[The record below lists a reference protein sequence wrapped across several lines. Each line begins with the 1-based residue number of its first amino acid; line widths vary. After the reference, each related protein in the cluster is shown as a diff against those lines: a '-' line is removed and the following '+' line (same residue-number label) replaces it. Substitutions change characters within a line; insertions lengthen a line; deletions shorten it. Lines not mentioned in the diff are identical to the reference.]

1 MDSLLQ
7 HLPPEFSGLV
17 LTLVLALLI
26 GLEREEHEP
35 LGLGGVRTFPIIGLS
50 GFLLVTAFPAT
61 AVPFAAGLVVLGA
74 LVALSYWGGL
84 RTGETGITTES
95 VALLTFALGGAAAQG
110 LYWSSIAAGV
120 VAVILL
126 QEKTRL
132 ETLAVNLPQN
142 ELRIAVRFLLL
153 VGVILPAV
161 PNRGFTAYEINPF
174 TICLVVVAVSGISYL
189 SYLLQRFWRREGG
202 LFLAGILGG
211 AYSST
216 ATTVALA
223 RSARQATQPS
233 AAYVGAI
240 VAATGM
246 MYLRLWVLV
255 ALFAPELA
263 RELTAVFLPLGLA
276 AIGFAVFASRRRAA
290 DALPAEAAAAGDDR
304 RRATANP
311 LELSS
316 ALTFA
321 GLFVLVLVL
330 TRIIA
335 GRFGG
340 TGLVVMAA
348 IMGTT
353 DVDPF
358 ILGLTQQA
366 AAAPTLAV
374 AALAVVVAAAANN
387 LMKGVYACAF
397 GPRSVGTP
405 SLLILTSLAAASVAL
420 YVLL

>member
-7 HLPPEFSGLV
+7 HLPPELSGLV

-84 RTGETGITTES
+84 RAGETGITTES

-110 LYWSSIAAGV
+110 LYWISIAAGV

-263 RELTAVFLPLGLA
+263 RELTAVFWPLGLA
-276 AIGFAVFASRRRAA
+276 AIGIAVLASRRRAA
-290 DALPAEAAAAGDDR
+290 DALPAEAAAAGDR

-330 TRIIA
+330 TKIIT

-348 IMGTT
+348 IMGAT

-366 AAAPTLAV
+366 AAAPTLTV

-405 SLLILTSLAAASVAL
+405 SLLILTSLAVASVVL

>member
-1 MDSLLQ
+1 MSSLLQ
-7 HLPPEFSGLV
+7 DLPPGLSGFA
-17 LTLVLALLI
+17 LTLVFALLI

-35 LGLGGVRTFPIIGLS
+35 LGLGGVRTFPIIGLA

-61 AVPFAAGLVVLGA
+61 AVPFAAGLVALGA

-84 RTGETGITTES
+84 RAGETGITTES

-110 LYWSSIAAGV
+110 LYWISIAAGV

-132 ETLAVNLPQN
+132 ETLALNLPQN

-161 PNRGFTAYEINPF
+161 PNRGFTEYEINPF

-189 SYLLQRFWRREGG
+189 SYLLQRLWRREGG

-246 MYLRLWVLV
+246 MYFRLWVLV

-263 RELTAVFLPLGLA
+263 RHLNVVFWPLGVA
-276 AIGFAVFASRRRAA
+276 AIGVAVLFGRRRAA
-290 DALPAEAAAAGDDR
+290 DAPPAEAPAGDVR
-304 RRATANP
+304 RRASTNP

-321 GLFVLVLVL
+321 GLFVVVLVL

-366 AAAPTLAV
+366 AAAPPV
-374 AALAVVVAAAANN
+374 DIAALAVVVAAAANN
-387 LMKGVYACAF
+387 LMKGVYAFAF

-405 SLLILTSLAAASVAL
+405 SLLILASLAAASL
-420 YVLL
+420 VLFIVL

>member
-1 MDSLLQ
+1 MGSLLQ
-7 HLPPEFSGLV
+7 DLPPGLSGFV

-35 LGLGGVRTFPIIGLS
+35 LGLGGVRTFPIIGLG

-61 AVPFAAGLVVLGA
+61 AVPFSAGLVVLGA

-84 RTGETGITTES
+84 RAGESGITTES

-110 LYWSSIAAGV
+110 LYWISIAAGV

-132 ETLAVNLPQN
+132 ETLAINLPQN

-161 PNRGFTAYEINPF
+161 PNRSFTAYEVNPF

-202 LFLAGILGG
+202 LFLTGILGG

-223 RSARQATQPS
+223 RSARQAIQPG
-233 AAYVGAI
+233 AAYTGAI

-246 MYLRLWVLV
+246 MYFRLWVLV

-263 RELTAVFLPLGLA
+263 RHLTAVFLPLGVA
-276 AIGFAVFASRRRAA
+276 AIGGAVLFGRHRTA
-290 DALPAEAAAAGDDR
+290 DAPPAEAPAGGDR

-321 GLFVLVLVL
+321 GLFLIVLVV
-330 TRIIA
+330 TRFVA
-335 GRFGG
+335 GSFGG
-340 TGLVVMAA
+340 TGLLVLAA
-348 IMGTT
+348 IMGAA

-358 ILGLTQQA
+358 ILGLTQHAAGTTA
-366 AAAPTLAV
+366 AAL
-374 AALAVVVAAAANN
+374 AALAVVVASASNN
-387 LMKGVYACAF
+387 VMKGLYAFAF
-397 GPRSVGTP
+397 GPRAVGVPT
-405 SLLILTSLAAASVAL
+405 LLILIGFAAASVIL
-420 YVLL
+420 LVVL

>member
-1 MDSLLQ
+1 MDTLLAQ
-7 HLPPEFSGLV
+7 LPPELSGFV

-26 GLEREEHEP
+26 GFEREEHEP
-35 LGLGGVRTFPIIGLS
+35 LGLGGVRTFPIIGLG
-50 GFLLVTAFPAT
+50 GFLLVRAFPGS
-61 AVPFAAGLVVLGA
+61 AVPFAAGLAVLGA
-74 LVALSYWGGL
+74 LVALSHWAGL
-84 RTGETGITTES
+84 RAGELGITTETA
-95 VALLTFALGGAAAQG
+95 ALLTFSLGGAAAQG
-110 LYWSSIAAGV
+110 LYWISIAAGV

-132 ETLAVNLPQN
+132 ETMAANLPES
-142 ELRIAVRFLLL
+142 ELRTAVRFLLL
-153 VGVILPAV
+153 TGVILPAL
-161 PNRGFTAYEINPF
+161 PNRPFTTFEINPF
-174 TICLVVVAVSGISYL
+174 TIGLVVVAVSGISYL

-223 RSARQATQPS
+223 RSARQAIQPS
-233 AAYVGAI
+233 AAYTGAI

-263 RELTAVFLPLGLA
+263 RELSAVFWPLGLA
-276 AIGFAVFASRRRAA
+276 AIGTGVLVGRRRAA
-290 DALPAEAAAAGDDR
+290 DAPPAQAAAGGDR

-321 GLFVLVLVL
+321 GLFVVVLVL

-358 ILGLTQQA
+358 ILGLTQQT
-366 AAAPTLAV
+366 AAAPPVAV

-387 LMKGVYACAF
+387 LMKGVYAFAF

-405 SLLILTSLAAASVAL
+405 SLLILASLAAASLAL
-420 YVLL
+420 FIVL

>member
-1 MDSLLQ
+1 
-7 HLPPEFSGLV
+7 
-17 LTLVLALLI
+17 
-26 GLEREEHEP
+26 
-35 LGLGGVRTFPIIGLS
+35 
-50 GFLLVTAFPAT
+50 
-61 AVPFAAGLVVLGA
+61 
-74 LVALSYWGGL
+74 
-84 RTGETGITTES
+84 
-95 VALLTFALGGAAAQG
+95 
-110 LYWSSIAAGV
+110 
-120 VAVILL
+120 
-126 QEKTRL
+126 
-132 ETLAVNLPQN
+132 
-142 ELRIAVRFLLL
+142 
-153 VGVILPAV
+153 VILPAV
-161 PNRGFTAYEINPF
+161 PNRSFTAYEVNPF

-202 LFLAGILGG
+202 LFLAGVLGG

-233 AAYVGAI
+233 AAYTGAI

-263 RELTAVFLPLGLA
+263 RELSAVFWPLGLA
-276 AIGFAVFASRRRAA
+276 AIGVGLLVGRRRAG
-290 DALPAEAAAAGDDR
+290 DAPPAEAAAAGDR

-321 GLFVLVLVL
+321 GLFVVVLVL

-358 ILGLTQQA
+358 ILGLTQQT
-366 AAAPTLAV
+366 AAAPPVAV
-374 AALAVVVAAAANN
+374 AALAVVVAAANN
-387 LMKGVYACAF
+387 LMKGLRLRRRAAQRRHAVAADPRLPRRRQPPLLRGLGVRTALAFRCAWLTELLSD
-397 GPRSVGTP
+397 GHCGRILRMQRILRSVWAEANNKTTSEVHQGCIYTP
-405 SLLILTSLAAASVAL
+405 RRARPAAGVRAAAAPRDLPVAAA
-420 YVLL
+420 VAVA

>member
-1 MDSLLQ
+1 MSSLFQ
-7 HLPPEFSGLV
+7 HLPPELSGFL

-35 LGLGGVRTFPIIGLS
+35 QGLGGVRTFPIIGLA
-50 GFLLVTAFPAT
+50 GFLLVTAFPTTAT
-61 AVPFAAGLVVLGA
+61 PFAAGLLVLGG

-84 RTGETGITTES
+84 RAGEAGITTETA
-95 VALLTFALGGAAAQG
+95 ALLTFALGGAAAHG
-110 LYWSSIAAGV
+110 LYWISIAAGI

-132 ETLAVNLPQN
+132 ETLAANLPRN
-142 ELRIAVRFLLL
+142 ELRTAVRFLLL
-153 VGVILPAV
+153 VGVVLPAV
-161 PNRGFTAYEINPF
+161 PNQSFTAFEINPF
-174 TICLVVVAVSGISYL
+174 SICLVVVAVSGISYL
-189 SYLLQRFWRREGG
+189 SYLLQRFWKREGG
-202 LFLAGILGG
+202 LFVAGLLGG

-216 ATTVALA
+216 ATTVALS
-223 RSARQATQPS
+223 RSAAQGAQPG
-233 AAYVGAI
+233 AVYVGAI

-255 ALFAPELA
+255 ALFAPTLA
-263 RELTAVFLPLGLA
+263 QTLSAIFWPLGLA
-276 AIGFAVFASRRRAA
+276 AIALGAIVGRRRQAGP
-290 DALPAEAAAAGDDR
+290 PAIEAPAAAER
-304 RRATANP
+304 RRGAANP

-321 GLFVLVLVL
+321 GLFVVVLVL

-340 TGLVVMAA
+340 TGLIVLAA

-353 DVDPF
+353 DIDPF

-366 AAAPTLAV
+366 AAAPPAPV

-387 LMKGVYACAF
+387 LMKGLYAFAF
-397 GPRSVGTP
+397 GPRRVGTP
-405 SLLILTSLAAASVAL
+405 SLLILAFLAAASLALFVA
-420 YVLL
+420 V

>member
-1 MDSLLQ
+1 MDTLLQ
-7 HLPPEFSGLV
+7 HLPQELSGFV
-17 LTLVLALLI
+17 LTLVLGLLI
-26 GLEREEHEP
+26 GFEREEHEP
-35 LGLGGVRTFPIIGLS
+35 QGLGGVRTFPIIGLG
-50 GFLLVTAFPAT
+50 GFLLVRTFPGS

-74 LVALSYWGGL
+74 LVALSYWAGL
-84 RTGETGITTES
+84 RTGEPGITTET

-110 LYWSSIAAGV
+110 LYWISVAAGV

-142 ELRIAVRFLLL
+142 ELRTAVRFLLL
-153 VGVILPAV
+153 TGVILPAV
-161 PNRGFTAYEINPF
+161 PNRSFTAFEINPF
-174 TICLVVVAVSGISYL
+174 AICVVVVAVSGISYL

-202 LFLAGILGG
+202 LFLAGLLGG

-223 RSARQATQPS
+223 RSAKEQVWPP

-246 MYLRLWVLV
+246 MYLRLWALV
-255 ALFAPELA
+255 ALFAPVLA
-263 RELTAVFLPLGLA
+263 RELLLVFWPLGVA
-276 AIGFAVFASRRRAA
+276 AIGIGAVASRQRG
-290 DALPAEAAAAGDDR
+290 DSALPEQAPVNGDR
-304 RRATANP
+304 RRATVNP

-321 GLFVLVLVL
+321 GLFLVVLVVTRLV
-330 TRIIA
+330 A

-340 TGLVVMAA
+340 TGLLVMAA

-366 AAAPTLAV
+366 AGAAPVAL

-387 LMKGVYACAF
+387 LMKGIYAFTF
-397 GPRSVGTP
+397 GPRSVGAPT
-405 SLLILTSLAAASVAL
+405 LLVLVGFAAASIVLFYAL
-420 YVLL
+420 

>member
-1 MDSLLQ
+1 MGSLLQ
-7 HLPPEFSGLV
+7 HLPPELSGFV
-17 LTLVLALLI
+17 LTLVLALFI

-35 LGLGGVRTFPIIGLS
+35 LGLGGVRTFPIIGLG

-61 AVPFAAGLVVLGA
+61 AVPFAAGLVALGA

-84 RTGETGITTES
+84 RAGETGITTES

-110 LYWSSIAAGV
+110 LYWISIAAGV

-161 PNRGFTAYEINPF
+161 PNRPFTAYEVNPF

-202 LFLAGILGG
+202 LFLTGILGG

-223 RSARQATQPS
+223 RSARQAIRPS
-233 AAYVGAI
+233 AAYTGAI

-263 RELTAVFLPLGLA
+263 RELSAVFWPLGLA
-276 AIGFAVFASRRRAA
+276 AIGAGVFVGRRRAGDAPSAEAAAGGDRRRAA
-290 DALPAEAAAAGDDR
+290 
-304 RRATANP
+304 ANP

-321 GLFVLVLVL
+321 GLFVVVLVL

-340 TGLVVMAA
+340 TGLVVLAA

-358 ILGLTQQA
+358 ILGLTQQT
-366 AAAPTLAV
+366 AAAPPVAV

-387 LMKGVYACAF
+387 LMKGVYAFAF

-405 SLLILTSLAAASVAL
+405 SLLILASLAAASLAL
-420 YVLL
+420 FIVL

>member
-1 MDSLLQ
+1 MGTLLQ
-7 HLPPEFSGLV
+7 HLPPELSGFV
-17 LTLVLALLI
+17 LTLVLGLLI
-26 GLEREEHEP
+26 GFEREEHEP
-35 LGLGGVRTFPIIGLS
+35 QGLGGVRTFPIIGLG
-50 GFLLVTAFPAT
+50 GFLLVRAFPGS
-61 AVPFAAGLVVLGA
+61 AVPFAAGLVALGT

-84 RTGETGITTES
+84 RTGEPGITTET
-95 VALLTFALGGAAAQG
+95 VALLTFVLGGAAAQG
-110 LYWSSIAAGV
+110 LYWVSIAAGV

-132 ETLAVNLPQN
+132 ESLAVNLPQN
-142 ELRIAVRFLLL
+142 ELRTAVRFLLL
-153 VGVILPAV
+153 TGVILPAV
-161 PNRGFTAYEINPF
+161 PNQPFTDFGINPF
-174 TICLVVVAVSGISYL
+174 SICLVVVAVSGISYL

-202 LFLAGILGG
+202 LFLAGLLGG

-223 RSARQATQPS
+223 RSANQQVWPPT
-233 AAYVGAI
+233 AYVGAI

-255 ALFAPELA
+255 ALFAPNLA
-263 RELTAVFLPLGLA
+263 RELAVMFWLLGLA
-276 AIGFAVFASRRRAA
+276 AIGFGALVGRRHAGNTVPSQAS
-290 DALPAEAAAAGDDR
+290 AEGDR
-304 RRATANP
+304 RPATTNP

-321 GLFVLVLVL
+321 GLFLVVLVV
-330 TRIIA
+330 TRIVA

-340 TGLVVMAA
+340 TGLLVMAA

-366 AAAPTLAV
+366 AGGPLVAI

-387 LMKGVYACAF
+387 LMKGIYAFAF

-405 SLLILTSLAAASVAL
+405 VLLILVSLAAVSI
-420 YVLL
+420 VLFHII

>member
-1 MDSLLQ
+1 MGSLLQ
-7 HLPPEFSGLV
+7 HLPPELSGFV
-17 LTLVLALLI
+17 LTLVLALFI

-35 LGLGGVRTFPIIGLS
+35 LGLGGVRTFPIIGLG

-61 AVPFAAGLVVLGA
+61 AVPFSAGLVVLGA

-84 RTGETGITTES
+84 RAGETGITTEA

-110 LYWSSIAAGV
+110 LYWISIAAGV

-161 PNRGFTAYEINPF
+161 PNRSFTAYEVNPF

-223 RSARQATQPS
+223 RSARQAIQPS
-233 AAYVGAI
+233 AAYTGAI

-263 RELTAVFLPLGLA
+263 RELSAVFWPLGLA
-276 AIGFAVFASRRRAA
+276 AIGAGVLVGRRRAG
-290 DALPAEAAAAGDDR
+290 DAPPAEAAAGGDR

-321 GLFVLVLVL
+321 GLFVVVLVL

-358 ILGLTQQA
+358 ILGLTQQT
-366 AAAPTLAV
+366 AAAPPVAV

-387 LMKGVYACAF
+387 LMKGVYAFAF

-405 SLLILTSLAAASVAL
+405 SLLILASLAAASLAL
-420 YVLL
+420 FVLL